1 MVAIK
6 VRCIMD
12 VDEIYEIFDE
22 LDVVLRRHGL
32 QLATLTGQYKK
43 PITWTITIEE
53 RDKEAG
59 K

>member
-1 MVAIK
+1 
-6 VRCIMD
+6 MD
-12 VDEIYEIFDE
+12 ADEIYEIFDE

-53 RDKEAG
+53 AEND
-59 K
+59 